1 MEVWCRDVVKI
12 MAFATEIF
20 ILIHYTA
27 MRLLTEVYVVEMII
41 FVSTQ
46 DQSMI
51 GDIVQVS
58 LFDRLIPI

>member
-12 MAFATEIF
+12 MEFATEIF

-27 MRLLTEVYVVEMII
+27 MRLLTEVYAVAMII

-58 LFDRLIPI
+58 